1 MAGRSAA
8 LLGTVYLVPEQ
19 TNSPE
24 TPEPDDSVPESAGR
38 GGSPV
43 TGGDGPAEPT
53 ADRRTGGRHAAPEP
67 DPEERAAGKGG
78 KTKAGKEKKTNWP
91 LEIGAIVLVAL
102 VLSFCLQTFVGRQ
115 WYVPSE
121 SMEPTLIGCAGCTG
135 DRIVTQKISYFAG
148 DPKPGDVI
156 VFRAP
161 TESWGLEPV
170 QPVRSANTVI
180 RGLQEGLSYVG
191 LQPPNEND
199 LVKRVI
205 AVGGQT
211 IQCRPDTGVTVNG
224 KKIVEPYLAD
234 TAKEWAKTHGC
245 WPLNYE
251 NQAGTFG
258 PITVPDGNVFVMGD
272 NRTQS
277 ADSRYH
283 LDDRLQGTVPKADI
297 RGKVVAIIYPF
308 SRWQTVKSIDP
319 QQG

>member
-1 MAGRSAA
+1 M
-8 LLGTVYLVPEQ
+8 PEQ

-24 TPEPDDSVPESAGR
+24 TPEPSDPVSPAG
-38 GGSPV
+38 GPGIS
-43 TGGDGPAEPT
+43 GADGPAEP
-53 ADRRTGGRHAAPEP
+53 ARKGGRHSAP
-67 DPEERAAGKGG
+67 DPAPSDGEGEK
-78 KTKAGKEKKTNWP
+78 KAGREKKTNWP
-91 LEIGAIVLVAL
+91 LEVGAIILVAL

-156 VFRAP
+156 VFKGP
-161 TESWGLEPV
+161 TSSWGLDPV
-170 QPVRSANTVI
+170 QKVRSDNTVI
-180 RGLQEGLSYVG
+180 RGVQEALSYVG

-211 IQCRPDTGVTVNG
+211 IQCRPETGVTVDG
-224 KKIVEPYLAD
+224 KKIVEPYLAEN
-234 TAKEWAKTHGC
+234 AKEYAKTNGC
-245 WPLNYE
+245 WPINGSE
-251 NQAGTFG
+251 NGAFG
-258 PITVPDGNVFVMGD
+258 PITIPKGNVFVMGD
-272 NRTQS
+272 NRMAS
-277 ADSRYH
+277 ADSRFH
-283 LDDRLQGTVPKADI
+283 LEDELQGTIPKADI

-308 SRWQTVKSIDP
+308 SRWQTVKAINP

>member
-1 MAGRSAA
+1 M
-8 LLGTVYLVPEQ
+8 PEQ

-24 TPEPDDSVPESAGR
+24 TPEPRDPASQAGGPGISGGAVPAS
-38 GGSPV
+38 S
-43 TGGDGPAEPT
+43 TPA
-53 ADRRTGGRHAAPEP
+53 GGRHAAPGPSGE
-67 DPEERAAGKGG
+67 DAGTGGRAGRRAK
-78 KTKAGKEKKTNWP
+78 KAAKAKKEKKTNWL
-91 LEIGAIVLVAL
+91 LEVGAIVLVAL

-121 SMEPTLIGCAGCTG
+121 SMEPTLIGCQGCTG
-135 DRIVTQKISYFAG
+135 DRIVTQKISYFTG

-161 TESWGLEPV
+161 TESWGLDPV
-170 QPVRSANTVI
+170 QPVRSSNTVL
-180 RGLQEGLSYVG
+180 RGIQEGLSYVG

-211 IQCRPDTGVTVNG
+211 IQCRPETGITVNG
-224 KKIVEPYLAD
+224 KKLVEPYLAD
-234 TAKEWAKTHGC
+234 NAKEWAKTRGC
-245 WPLNYE
+245 WPISDRNGQYNE
-251 NQAGTFG
+251 AGAFG

-272 NRTQS
+272 NRMAS
-277 ADSRYH
+277 ADSRFH
-283 LDDRLQGTVPKADI
+283 LGDELQGTIPKADI

-308 SRWQTVKSIDP
+308 SRWQTVDAIDP

>member
-1 MAGRSAA
+1 M
-8 LLGTVYLVPEQ
+8 PEQ

-24 TPEPDDSVPESAGR
+24 TPEPSD
-38 GGSPV
+38 
-43 TGGDGPAEPT
+43 PT
-53 ADRRTGGRHAAPEP
+53 PRGGRHAAPAPSGEGSGA
-67 DPEERAAGKGG
+67 DDESTRKGRRSSG
-78 KTKAGKEKKTNWP
+78 EKKDKKTNWP

-121 SMEPTLIGCAGCTG
+121 SMEPTLVGCSGCTG

-161 TESWGLEPV
+161 TEHWGLEPTV
-170 QPVRSANTVI
+170 PVRSSNTVL
-180 RGLQEGLSYVG
+180 RGVQEALSYVG

-211 IQCRPDTGVTVNG
+211 IQCRSDTGVTVNG
-224 KKIVEPYLAD
+224 KKIVEPYLAE

-245 WPLNYE
+245 WPMARYE
-251 NQAGTFG
+251 GDQGEFG
-258 PITVPDGNVFVMGD
+258 PITIRAGHVFVMGD
-272 NRTQS
+272 NRMAS
-277 ADSRYH
+277 ADSRFH
-283 LDDRLQGTVPKADI
+283 IEDQLQGTIPKADI
-297 RGKVVAIIYPF
+297 RGKVVAIIFPF
-308 SRWQTVKSIDP
+308 SRWQTVDSINP